1 MRNTDY
7 ADYSRKSGIP
17 SSQKIIEGREKG
29 RLRRF
34 KRQIIL
40 RVTLACLLFLWPGQ
54 IGYGLLVTLGFAQD
68 TESLKRQEKL
78 QNAQKHYAAGKELIR
93 QGNYAAA
100 NQEFKEAQGLLEGAS
115 DHSQSQA
122 QDALKAIVPETNQ
135 PAGSGLASDSQNHQ
149 PAGQKDGNADETLS
163 FYLKAI
169 KLAPKD
175 IDRHYNLALLYLK
188 TKQYKEAAAC
198 LEKVIQLNPK
208 DKDAYYNL
216 GVLYESYLGDRP
228 EGDGA
233 ASNSRSHKKKALD
246 YYAQYIKYGSA
257 KGDALEIKQWI
268 RQLKKELKK

>member
-122 QDALKAIVPETNQ
+122 QDALKAIVPETSH
-135 PAGSGLASDSQNHQ
+135 PE
-149 PAGQKDGNADETLS
+149 GQKDGNADETLS